1 MSSSA
6 EKKTTALFKKYEAK
20 YQTPLSIKHSFK
32 NQVDQDLE
40 KAILQKELIL
50 QFLVSNIQYVSRV
63 SNILG
68 RANIITS
75 QLAL

>member
-1 MSSSA
+1 MN
-6 EKKTTALFKKYEAK
+6 
-20 YQTPLSIKHSFK
+20 IK

-40 KAILQKELIL
+40 EAILQKELIL
-50 QFLVSNIQYVSRV
+50 QFLFSNIQYVIGL

-68 RANIITS
+68 RVNIITS